1 MNIQD
6 FKKGFQINKKFL
18 DTIDFVPFL
27 KEAPSLSVLRTAI
40 EIYCFSNHINLPPEL
55 EGEVFNYYN
64 DKEFK
69 KYLEKRYQEYIS
81 IYPVNDYIIDFMED

>member
-6 FKKGFQINKKFL
+6 FNKGFQINKKFL

-40 EIYCFSNHINLPPEL
+40 EIYCFVNDINLPPEL
-55 EGEVFNYYN
+55 DGEVFNYY
-64 DKEFK
+64 DDEKFKE
-69 KYLEKRYQEYIS
+69 YLEERYKEHVIF
-81 IYPVNDYIIDFMED
+81 YPIEDYTIVLMED